1 MYYLNS
7 IIELVF
13 QPGRLTDGA
22 SSAQVEVCSF
32 WDLLLAPM
40 AQIERLN
47 LNTTSAFLRGSAT
60 ALPSPARVSRS
71 SMSSRSSPATLQINA
86 ISGPKTKS
94 AAPVK
99 ADKRASNL
107 KVEVG
112 IFGTYS
118 GFGITKQNELFVGR
132 MLGFAASL
140 LGEAIT
146 AQGILSQLNLETGI
160 PTYKAEPL
168 LLYFITFNLL
178 GAIGGLDRGR
188 LVDEEPAGFPVKP
201 GSIKSALGLRE
212 EGPLFGFT
220 RADELYVGRLAQ
232 LGVVASTVGEVVTGK
247 TGVPVWQIEPLLLS
261 GILFFIVAAISP
273 GSGKFIY
280 NDE

>member
-1 MYYLNS
+1 
-7 IIELVF
+7 
-13 QPGRLTDGA
+13 
-22 SSAQVEVCSF
+22 
-32 WDLLLAPM
+32 M

-71 SMSSRSSPATLQINA
+71 SMSLRSSPATLQINA

-99 ADKRASNL
+99 ADKKASDL

-168 LLYFITFNLL
+168 LLYLISFNLL
-178 GAIGGLDRGR
+178 GAIGGLGDRGR
-188 LVDEEPAGFPVKP
+188 LVDKEPAGSPVKP

-212 EGPLFGFT
+212 EGLLFGFT
-220 RADELYVGRLAQ
+220 KADELLVGRLAQ